1 MNKRIFSLVCILF
14 YVFMAVS
21 IYCSEQK
28 VVKTKYKLHDQSKK
42 YGLRS
47 KIIRAFK
54 KTKRNN
60 KKNDIESQRE
70 IQSNNNNNA
79 NVSDSDDDYFKYRN
93 RKEDEKM
100 QYRRTYCCGLFT
112 EYAHSDDS
120 YKLNNVG

>member
-14 YVFMAVS
+14 YVLMAAS

-28 VVKTKYKLHDQSKK
+28 HDQSKK
-42 YGLRS
+42 SGLRS

-70 IQSNNNNNA
+70 NQSNNNNNA
-79 NVSDSDDDYFKYRN
+79 DVSDSDDDDFKYNN
-93 RKEDEKM
+93 RKKYEKADNCC
-100 QYRRTYCCGLFT
+100 TYCCGLLCGDDD
-112 EYAHSDDS
+112 YAPDSFNSHS
-120 YKLNNVG
+120 VRE

>member
-14 YVFMAVS
+14 YVLMAVS

-28 VVKTKYKLHDQSKK
+28 DDRSKES
-42 YGLRS
+42 GLRS

-70 IQSNNNNNA
+70 NQSNNNNNKDY
-79 NVSDSDDDYFKYRN
+79 NDDCVNYYTHVRG
-93 RKEDEKM
+93 KM
-100 QYRRTYCCGLFT
+100 VKRTPICCGLCYRAT
-112 EYAHSDDS
+112 NELYD
-120 YKLNNVG
+120 

>member
-1 MNKRIFSLVCILF
+1 MNIRIFSLVCILF

-28 VVKTKYKLHDQSKK
+28 HDQSKK
-42 YGLRS
+42 SGLRS

-79 NVSDSDDDYFKYRN
+79 DVSDSDDDDFKYRN
-93 RKEDEKM
+93 RKKDEGM
-100 QYRRTYCCGLFT
+100 EYRHTYCCGLFT
-112 EYAHSDDS
+112 EYRYPGKSYNP
-120 YKLNNVG
+120 YKLPDY